1 MPNNDQTPDIDR
13 TMDEIRDA
21 LTWTEERKEVNE
33 LKALQLLL
41 DLTRRFH
48 TIHDVHRLV
57 EVILDSAIA
66 FADADRAFL
75 MMINEDGTLRFKM
88 GRDHDRRFLP
98 QEEFTP
104 STSVIEK
111 TLERGSTVIV
121 PDTLAD
127 VDLSK
132 RSSIQEMGIRTI
144 MCSLLTAKNNHI
156 GLLYVDS
163 QHPMGFYSSAHVNV
177 IASLADQA
185 AVAISNATKFE
196 THS

>member
-1 MPNNDQTPDIDR
+1 MPDKDKMPDVER

-21 LTWTEERKEVNE
+21 LTWTDERREVNE
-33 LKALQLLL
+33 LKALHLLL

-48 TIHDVHRLV
+48 TIHDVHRLIQL
-57 EVILDSAIA
+57 ILDSAIA
-66 FADADRAFL
+66 FADANRAFL
-75 MMINEDGTLRFKM
+75 VTINEDDSLHFKM
-88 GRDHDRRFLP
+88 GRDHDGNYIP

-104 STSVIEK
+104 STSVINK
-111 TLERGSTVIV
+111 TLQRGSTVIV
-121 PDTLAD
+121 PDALTD
-127 VDLSK
+127 TDLNK
-132 RSSIQEMGIRTI
+132 RTSIQSMSLRTI
-144 MCSLLTAKNNHI
+144 MCSLLTVKDVHI

-163 QHPMGFYSSAHVNV
+163 QHPMGFYSAAHVNV

>member
-1 MPNNDQTPDIDR
+1 MPTNDQLPNIDR

-48 TIHDVHRLV
+48 TTHDVHHLV
-57 EVILDSAIA
+57 EMILDSAIA

-75 MMINEDGTLRFKM
+75 MMINDDDSLRFKM
-88 GRDHDRRFLP
+88 GRDHNKQFIP

-111 TLERGSTVIV
+111 TLQRGSTFIV
-121 PDTLAD
+121 PDTLTD
-127 VDLSK
+127 TDFNKRRSIQDLSL
-132 RSSIQEMGIRTI
+132 RTI
-144 MCSLLTAKNNHI
+144 MCSLLTVKDVHI

-163 QHPMGFYSSAHVNV
+163 QHPMGFYSAAHVNV

-185 AVAISNATKFE
+185 AVAINNATKFE
-196 THS
+196 TRS